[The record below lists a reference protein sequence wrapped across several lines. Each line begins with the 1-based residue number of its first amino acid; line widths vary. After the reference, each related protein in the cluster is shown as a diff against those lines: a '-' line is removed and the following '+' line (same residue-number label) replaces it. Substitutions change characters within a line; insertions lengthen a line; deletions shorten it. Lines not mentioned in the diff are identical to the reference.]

1 VGDIVRFSGRPGIEA
16 NRLQQ
21 AHDLVADVEVSLR
34 RPGETWS
41 GLWLLVRTAVIRI
54 AHYIGSEQAASRL
67 EIYAAELRASK
78 VRGVLPESAPT
89 DPTGAA

>member
-1 VGDIVRFSGRPGIEA
+1 MGDVVRFNARPGIET

-41 GLWLLVRTAVIRI
+41 GLWLLVRTAVVRI

-67 EIYAAELRASK
+67 EVYAAEIRASK
-78 VRGVLPESAPT
+78 VRGVLPEGSHS
-89 DPTGAA
+89 DPSGAA